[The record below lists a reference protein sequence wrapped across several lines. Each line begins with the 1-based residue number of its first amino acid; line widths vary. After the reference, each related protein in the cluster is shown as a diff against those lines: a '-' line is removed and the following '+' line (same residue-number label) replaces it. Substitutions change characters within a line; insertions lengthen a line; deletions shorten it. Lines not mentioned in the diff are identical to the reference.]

1 VRLENLSSDRT
12 CQPPLE
18 KDKVMAVIGGGF
30 TWYVSGNL
38 SKD

>member
-1 VRLENLSSDRT
+1 VAGIAETQFGLRPVLLA
-12 CQPPLE
+12 LA
-18 KDKVMAVIGGGF
+18 VMAVIGGGF